1 MDNLGRIRR
10 TGRGKEKDTGMKNTG
25 YILAGAG
32 LIGSMCGASAL
43 DGPDMAAGIVVTLA
57 GLAALG
63 AGDLLIKVKRK
74 EAIRYEAT
82 EKACSQRKEDTFR
95 RWINSGRLDG

>member
-1 MDNLGRIRR
+1 MKSERSSQRKGS
-10 TGRGKEKDTGMKNTG
+10 MKNVG

-43 DGPDMAAGIVVTLA
+43 DGPDMAAGIVIMAA

-63 AGDLLIKVKRK
+63 TGDLLIKIQRK
-74 EAIRYEAT
+74 EVIQNETA
-82 EKACSQRKEDTFR
+82 EKACTQRKEDTFR
-95 RWINSGRLDG
+95 NWIKTGELVGIQGRQ

>member
-1 MDNLGRIRR
+1 
-10 TGRGKEKDTGMKNTG
+10 MKKTG
-25 YILAGAG
+25 YILAGVG

-43 DGPDMAAGIVVTLA
+43 DGPNMAAGIAIMAA

-63 AGDLLIKVKRK
+63 TGDLLIKVKRK

-82 EKACSQRKEDTFR
+82 EKACTQRKENTFR
-95 RWINSGRLDG
+95 NWVKTGELGGVQGRQ